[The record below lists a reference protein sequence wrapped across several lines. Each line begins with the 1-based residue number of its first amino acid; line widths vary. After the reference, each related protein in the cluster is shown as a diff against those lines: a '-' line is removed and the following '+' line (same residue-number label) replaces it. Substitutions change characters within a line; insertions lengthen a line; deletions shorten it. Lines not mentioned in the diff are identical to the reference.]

1 MRAAANA
8 QFAGNVA
15 KRDEMVALNPYK
27 PGLNI
32 CRYCVVA
39 RLTVDDGIHISFKD
53 SVFTHSD
60 SCPVVAGKVTSK
72 ILLKETSFVATVVNF
87 GDKASEKVM
96 RAEAAKLG
104 FGGDAASE
112 AVVWRVNAIMV
123 ILVGRK
129 NGGPCKGTFSVSRMK
144 QTSSQL

>member
-1 MRAAANA
+1 M
-8 QFAGNVA
+8 A

-32 CRYCVVA
+32 CKYCVIA
-39 RLTVDDGIHISFKD
+39 RLTVEDGIHISFKD

-60 SCPVVAGKVTSK
+60 SCPVVASKVTSK
-72 ILLKETSFVATVVNF
+72 MLLKEASFVATVANF
-87 GDKASEKVM
+87 GGKASEKVM

-112 AVVWRVNAIMV
+112 AVFWRVNAMV
-123 ILVGRK
+123 RQ
-129 NGGPCKGTFSVSRMK
+129 NGNSC
-144 QTSSQL
+144 